1 MNMAIKEHIAITV
14 DTNGLAS
21 NKDSKSIGRII
32 LLVIGDAIVF
42 LIFAAV
48 GRRSHGEAASISSF
62 LQVVGT
68 AAPFALGWFIIS
80 PIVGAYRRRQTTG
93 VRKMAQWTA
102 LSWLAAWPV
111 ALLFRGIAVDR
122 AVPPWTF
129 MLISLISNML
139 FLEVWRVLF
148 AWLGSLKS
156 TATKQENCT
165 THHRIEQNEQYTL

>member
-1 MNMAIKEHIAITV
+1 MAIKEHVPNAIGI
-14 DTNGLAS
+14 NGLS
-21 NKDSKSIGRII
+21 NNKGRASIGRII
-32 LLVIGDAIVF
+32 LLVIGDGIVF

-68 AAPFALGWFIIS
+68 AAPFALGWFMIS
-80 PIVGAYRRRQTTG
+80 PIVGAYHRRQTTG

-111 ALLFRGIAVDR
+111 ALLFRGVAVDH
-122 AVPPWTF
+122 AVPPRTF

-139 FLEVWRVLF
+139 FLEIWRTLF
-148 AWLGSLKS
+148 AWLSSLKQRRGLES
-156 TATKQENCT
+156 
-165 THHRIEQNEQYTL
+165 